1 MWLRVR
7 FAEVRAEPLEVDVD
21 GVHQV
26 CILDGLG
33 LIERLG
39 KPRAVHGDE
48 DDDLTASVEL
58 TCLA

>member
-21 GVHQV
+21 GFRQV

-39 KPRAVHGDE
+39 KPAPYTGTKMTTLLRR
-48 DDDLTASVEL
+48 
-58 TCLA
+58 